1 MSATETAMSD
11 LERNWSMAG
20 RALEDV
26 DDVILR
32 SQPNNQSN
40 SMGWLL
46 WHMSRIVDR
55 FVHTGCQSSPQLW
68 IKDTW
73 YNRFGLDD
81 DINNTGMGWNEEQV
95 AAWDLPAKNLLVD
108 YYEAV
113 NAAARE
119 YIQPLSAVDLDCQ
132 IPAARPPGPASIGS
146 RLGVVVYDN
155 CVHGGQIA
163 CLRSYYKGM
172 GWFV

>member
-1 MSATETAMSD
+1 MVD
-11 LERNWSMAG
+11 

-32 SQPNNQSN
+32 NQPNNQSN

-55 FVHTGCQSSPQLW
+55 FIHTGCQGSPQLW
-68 IKDTW
+68 VKDNW
-73 YNRFGLDD
+73 YNKFGLDD
-81 DINNTGMGWNEEQV
+81 YINNTGMGWSEEEI
-95 AAWDLPAKNLLVD
+95 ADWDLPAKNLLVG

-113 NAAARE
+113 NAATRE
-119 YIQPLSAVDLDCQ
+119 YIQPLSAIDLERQ
-132 IPAARPPGPASIGS
+132 IPAARPPDTASIGS

-163 CLRSYYKGM
+163 YLRGCYKGM

>member
-1 MSATETAMSD
+1 MSD

-40 SMGWLL
+40 SIGWLL

-55 FVHTGCQSSPQLW
+55 FVQTGCQSSPQLW

-95 AAWDLPAKNLLVD
+95 AAWDLPAKKLARGLL
-108 YYEAV
+108 
-113 NAAARE
+113 
-119 YIQPLSAVDLDCQ
+119 
-132 IPAARPPGPASIGS
+132 
-146 RLGVVVYDN
+146 
-155 CVHGGQIA
+155 
-163 CLRSYYKGM
+163 
-172 GWFV
+172 

>member
-1 MSATETAMSD
+1 MSATETAMSA
-11 LERNWSMAG
+11 LGRNWSMVG

-46 WHMSRIVDR
+46 WHMIRIVDR
-55 FVHTGCQSSPQLW
+55 FVHPGCQGSPQLW
-68 IKDTW
+68 IKDNW
-73 YNRFGLDD
+73 YNNFGLDD
-81 DINNTGMGWNEEQV
+81 DINNTGIGWNEEQV
-95 AAWDLPAKNLLVD
+95 TAWDLPAKNLLVG

-119 YIQPLSAVDLDCQ
+119 YIQPLSAVDLDRQ
-132 IPAARPPGPASIGS
+132 IPAARPPDTVSIGS

-155 CVHGGQIA
+155 CVHGRQIA
-163 CLRSYYKGM
+163 YLRGYYKGM

>member
-1 MSATETAMSD
+1 MSATETAMSA
-11 LERNWSMAG
+11 LGRNWSMVG

-46 WHMSRIVDR
+46 WHMIRIVDH
-55 FVHTGCQSSPQLW
+55 FVHPGCQGSLQLW
-68 IKDTW
+68 IKDNW
-73 YNRFGLDD
+73 YNNFGLDD
-81 DINNTGMGWNEEQV
+81 DINNTGMSWNEEQV
-95 AAWDLPAKNLLVD
+95 IAWDLPAKNLLVD

-119 YIQPLSAVDLDCQ
+119 YIQPLSAVDLDRQ
-132 IPAARPPGPASIGS
+132 IPAARPPDTVSIGS

-155 CVHGGQIA
+155 YVHGGQIA
-163 CLRSYYKGM
+163 SLRGYYKGM